1 MARKKEPG
9 PAGFV
14 LFDVTYEDGTLSS
27 NRKVPNAEIEGFDG
41 DLPAKAFIEAQDR
54 AVAEKSGRPRGRV
67 KSLTRSA
74 RRSLPDAPRKFAMR
88 ART

>member
-14 LFDVTYEDGTLSS
+14 LFDIVYEDGSLSS
-27 NRKVPNAEIEGFDG
+27 NRRVPESELNGLDG
-41 DLPAKAFIEAQDR
+41 DVQAKVFIEAQDR

-67 KSLTRSA
+67 KSIVRSA
-74 RRSLPDAPRKFAMR
+74 RRHLPPQPPKYAATGRG
-88 ART
+88 

>member
-27 NRKVPNAEIEGFDG
+27 NRRVPETEIGGLDG
-41 DLPAKAFIEAQDR
+41 DAPAKAFIEAQDR
-54 AVAEKSGRPRGRV
+54 SVAEKSGRPRGRI
-67 KSLTRSA
+67 KSMARSA
-74 RRSLPDAPRKFAMR
+74 RRALPDNPRKAQYGR
-88 ART
+88 R